1 MTDNIDKQTASH
13 LGGHSQGGGCSG
25 GWRDVPSDSQ
35 TTLQKLRVG
44 ISGRSGRDLENHGS
58 ENPESVSSRTR
69 SRHKE
74 AADEEEGEFEMKNKD
89 GRAAGAGEEE
99 EFEES
104 WSGDGDD
111 SAATGQGEPDST
123 TDLLQ
128 LFGGRIKRIRI
139 VS

>member
-1 MTDNIDKQTASH
+1 MTDNIDKQTETASH
-13 LGGHSQGGGCSG
+13 LGGHSQGRGCSG

-35 TTLQKLRVG
+35 TTLQKFRVG

-58 ENPESVSSRTR
+58 ESENPVSVSSRTR
-69 SRHKE
+69 SKYKE

-111 SAATGQGEPDST
+111 SAATGQGEPDSST
-123 TDLLQ
+123 VDPIGNFFL
-128 LFGGRIKRIRI
+128 
-139 VS
+139 VASD